1 MIRYDRRSRLLA
13 IGLASLAGFVDAVG
27 FIKMGG
33 LFVAFMSGNST
44 RLAVGIASGAAAA
57 FWPGLLILIFVSGV
71 VGGSLL
77 SARLERNRTSWLLFL
92 IASLLM
98 AGALLADLGS
108 QAGALGLMTF
118 SMGCANTIFQRE
130 GEVSVGVTYMTGTLV
145 KMGQRIAA
153 ALQGDDRSAWLPYLL
168 LWTGLVSGAVLGAS
182 LYARIG
188 LACLWD
194 AAAAA
199 MLMALWART
208 KPGLASAGFD

>member
-77 SARLERNRTSWLLFL
+77 SARL
-92 IASLLM
+92 
-98 AGALLADLGS
+98 
-108 QAGALGLMTF
+108 
-118 SMGCANTIFQRE
+118 
-130 GEVSVGVTYMTGTLV
+130 
-145 KMGQRIAA
+145 
-153 ALQGDDRSAWLPYLL
+153 
-168 LWTGLVSGAVLGAS
+168 
-182 LYARIG
+182 
-188 LACLWD
+188 
-194 AAAAA
+194 
-199 MLMALWART
+199 
-208 KPGLASAGFD
+208 